1 MAGCNQGFEGIKKAP
16 PDGGADSG
24 VFDEI
29 IDTSEDTE
37 KTADDNQTTDTDNGK
52 DAETTE

>member
-29 IDTSEDTE
+29 IDTSEDTK